1 MILAK
6 FSSAKR
12 RDVRSRVDVS
22 LARIREVR
30 VSHGFVGR
38 FAARRRRES
47 RRVLAG
53 AGRVC
58 RSGAAGG
65 SRRAA
70 RRSRRARYTRRNNNM
85 RQGPF
90 KNESYTQRRVR
101 AVTRLR
107 AASRVVGHGELWM
120 PWTHIRR
127 TTSCR
132 SPVRSCLRCVRG
144 PFTRGRAPRSVRAP
158 SRALSRFERPQCQN
172 PTSRP
177 PSAHVQDKYHV
188 CTTNDARMRLPCM
201 HTPT

>member
-70 RRSRRARYTRRNNNM
+70 RVARL
-85 RQGPF
+85 GA
-90 KNESYTQRRVR
+90 RVAHGIP
-101 AVTRLR
+101 AVTITC
-107 AASRVVGHGELWM
+107 AKARVQ
-120 PWTHIRR
+120 
-127 TTSCR
+127 
-132 SPVRSCLRCVRG
+132 
-144 PFTRGRAPRSVRAP
+144 
-158 SRALSRFERPQCQN
+158 ERVLY
-172 PTSRP
+172 T
-177 PSAHVQDKYHV
+177 AVAFVQ
-188 CTTNDARMRLPCM
+188 
-201 HTPT
+201 